1 MKIKRILPA
10 LFILSVILF
19 TCCDDK
25 DDGNIPALEAPTVA
39 STSPA
44 GDATDVDRNGV
55 VEVTFDEEMDPAT
68 ITASTFTLKEG
79 TTAIAGDVTYTG
91 TTATFTASQTLKA
104 NTEYTATVTTGA
116 ENLAGTALEDEVE
129 WSFTTV
135 GSTSTLAEVDLGA
148 AGNYV
153 ILAKTAINNSPTSA
167 IIGDAGISPAAETYI
182 TGMSLTAATG
192 FATSTQLTGKV
203 FAADMAAPTP
213 SNLTTAVDNMITAYN
228 DAAGRP
234 SPDFF
239 ELSTGNIGGKTL
251 SPGLYKWTNTVTIP
265 TDVTLSGG
273 PEDVWIFQIA
283 EDLTVSSAVNV
294 TLSGGALAENIF
306 WQVAGEVT
314 IGTTSHFEGVIL
326 SMTGITLNTGA
337 SLNGRALA
345 QTAVILDSNVVTRP
359 E

>member
-10 LFILSVILF
+10 LFILSVIVF
-19 TCCDDK
+19 TGCKDK
-25 DDGNIPALEAPTVA
+25 DDGNNPALEAPTVA

-44 GDATDVDRNGV
+44 GDATNVDRNGV
-55 VEVTFDEEMDPAT
+55 VEVTFDEAMDPAT
-68 ITASTFTLKEG
+68 ITASTITLKEG
-79 TTAIAGDVTYTG
+79 NTAIPGDVTYTG
-91 TTATFTASQTLKA
+91 TTATFTATQTLKA
-104 NTEYTATVTTGA
+104 GTEYTATVTTGA
-116 ENLAGTALEDEVE
+116 ENLAGTALEDEVV
-129 WSFTTV
+129 WDFTTV
-135 GSTSTLAEVDLGA
+135 GSTAALAEVDLGA

-167 IIGDAGISPAAETYI
+167 ITGDAGISPAAETYI

-203 FAADMAAPTP
+203 YAADMAWPTP

-265 TDVTLSGG
+265 ANVTISGG
-273 PEDVWIFQIA
+273 PTDVWIFQIA

-314 IGTTSHFEGVIL
+314 IGTTAHFEGVIM

-345 QTAVILDSNVVTRP
+345 QTAVILDSNVVTQP